1 MIKEDDAEGFYWAA
15 KAEAASARAAAKDVV
30 AWEEAVARAE
40 EAEWAAI
47 RAAEAASA
55 RAAAAEEAIDL
66 LPPKIAAGAGAGA
79 GMAGEAYRVTILS
92 AIRRIRKIAGK
103 KYEEENGSL
112 CGGGDKELGIKG
124 LIDVLYSMLYPKKED

>member
-15 KAEAASARAAAKDVV
+15 KAEAASARAAA
-30 AWEEAVARAE
+30 
-40 EAEWAAI
+40 
-47 RAAEAASA
+47 
-55 RAAAAEEAIDL
+55 AEEAIDL
-66 LPPKIAAGAGAGA
+66 LPPKVAAGAGA